1 MRLNDTFLSTAFYEF
16 GVSPLPFQQS
26 DGPKND
32 ALSCSRLTSDDG
44 ESLVELHVKTLNE
57 CEIAYV

>member
-26 DGPKND
+26 DGSKND
-32 ALSCSRLTSDDG
+32 ALSCSRLASDDG